1 MQGEKHRGVIM
12 EEKGRRLRDNAG
24 FKSIK
29 VEPTRDLSDLARL
42 MRFDEGPKVIR
53 SLNPKGIS

>member
-1 MQGEKHRGVIM
+1 M

-24 FKSIK
+24 FKLIK

-42 MRFDEGPKVIR
+42 MRVPKY
-53 SLNPKGIS
+53 PKLYDH

>member
-29 VEPTRDLSDLARL
+29 VEPTRDLSDLL
-42 MRFDEGPKVIR
+42 MRVLKLYDH
-53 SLNPKGIS
+53 